1 MNNRRP
7 AATTKT
13 SQSTPSRNLSQ
24 LQNALMIRLKSEH
37 ATRRA
42 IAEELC
48 RVAGTKLQRDCYGK
62 STTTH
67 RAAL

>member
-1 MNNRRP
+1 
-7 AATTKT
+7 
-13 SQSTPSRNLSQ
+13 
-24 LQNALMIRLKSEH
+24 MIRLKSEH

-42 IAEELC
+42 IAEEPC